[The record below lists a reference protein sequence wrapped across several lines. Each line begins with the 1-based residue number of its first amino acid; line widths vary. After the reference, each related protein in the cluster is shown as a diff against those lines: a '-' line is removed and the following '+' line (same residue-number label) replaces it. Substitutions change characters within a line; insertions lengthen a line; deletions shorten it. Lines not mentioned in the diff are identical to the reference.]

1 MAKDT
6 STSFVFA
13 KRPTADI
20 VPGETFSAVTSPA
33 PTEAEL
39 QDGEVIFE
47 THYLSLDPS
56 MRVWLKEKP
65 SYLPPLKIGET
76 MRGIGAGEI
85 LASKNP
91 AFKVGDWATGFCGWK
106 EIAKLGPK
114 EIMQAPRLPGVEK
127 PDLLGVLGTTGLTA
141 YFGLEKIGQPKEGEL
156 VVISGAAGATGSI
169 VGQIC
174 KLKGCRVVGIAGSS
188 DKCAWLKELGFDE
201 ALNYKDADFKSQFLE
216 ATKDKIDVY
225 WDNVGGEILDLA
237 LGQAKLRG
245 RIVKCGSISA
255 YNGSETEALESF
267 NNLGQVTT
275 MRLRMEGFIVL
286 DYIPEYPEGIKQ
298 LATWLSQGKIKGKNT
313 IVKGGI
319 QKAEH
324 ALNDL
329 FKGLNTG
336 KLVVEVKE
344 Q

>member
-6 STSFVFA
+6 STSYVFA

-20 VPGETFSAVTSPA
+20 VPGETFKAVTSPA
-33 PTEAEL
+33 PTEADL

-47 THYLSLDPS
+47 SHYLSLDPS

-65 SYLPPLKIGET
+65 SYLPPVQIGDT
-76 MRGIGAGEI
+76 MRGIAAGEI

-91 AFKVGDWATGFCGWK
+91 AFKVGDWATGFVGWR
-106 EIAKLGPK
+106 EIAKAGPK
-114 EIMQAPRLPGVEK
+114 EVVQAPRLPGIEK
-127 PDLLGVLGTTGLTA
+127 PDLLGVLGMTGLTA
-141 YFGLEKIGQPKEGEL
+141 YFGLEKIGQPKEGDL
-156 VVISGAAGATGSI
+156 VVVSGAAGATGSI

-188 DKCAWLKELGFDE
+188 DKCAWLKELGFDV
-201 ALNYKDADFKSQFLE
+201 ALNYKDADFKQQFLE
-216 ATKDKIDVY
+216 ATKDKIDVF
-225 WDNVGGEILDLA
+225 WDNVGGEILDMA

-255 YNGSETEALESF
+255 YNEGEGEAAETF
-267 NNLGQVTT
+267 NNLGQVTV
-275 MRLRMEGFIVL
+275 MRLRMEGFIIL
-286 DYIPEYPEGIKQ
+286 DFVAEFPEAIKQ
-298 LATWLSQGKIKGKNT
+298 MAVWLSQGKIKSRNT
-313 IVKGGI
+313 VVKGGL
-319 QKAEH
+319 QRAEY

-329 FKGLNTG
+329 FKGMNTG
-336 KLVVEVKE
+336 KMVVEVKE